1 MTIIHFNYDKVKAL
15 QERKQLQSHI
25 TENYYIC
32 TKEILFGLGQ
42 MYVADERFKT
52 NIDKHANGT
61 AVFVRNAI
69 SYYSK

>member
-52 NIDKHANGT
+52 NIDKRANGT
-61 AVFVRNAI
+61 AVFVGNAI